1 MTRGA
6 RDFSSDPQRAGA
18 IDAGGPK
25 AVTRR
30 EALALIGVS
39 GAGLALTGCGDA
51 ENPSLMTMTSPTPVG
66 DATCSVTPTETAGPF
81 PSIND
86 FFRSDIREGKPG
98 TSLMLTIQVVNVN
111 ASCAPVGN
119 ANVEVWQ
126 ADAAGN
132 YSEYGSQT
140 GQTYLRGI
148 QTTSSVGEVVFRTI
162 YPGWYQGRATH
173 IHVEVSLNAI
183 VIKTTQIA
191 FPESVTA
198 QVYATGVYAPRGGNP
213 TSNASDN
220 VFSDSLASE
229 LVTPAGDPA
238 GGYTA
243 KFQIGVSI

>member
-1 MTRGA
+1 
-6 RDFSSDPQRAGA
+6 
-18 IDAGGPK
+18 
-25 AVTRR
+25 
-30 EALALIGVS
+30 
-39 GAGLALTGCGDA
+39 
-51 ENPSLMTMTSPTPVG
+51 MTMTSPTPVP
-66 DATCSVTPTETAGPF
+66 DASCSVTPTETAGPF
-81 PSIND
+81 PSINEV
-86 FFRSDIREGKPG
+86 FRSDIREGKPG

-126 ADAAGN
+126 ADAAGT

-140 GQTYLRGI
+140 GQTFLRGI
-148 QTTSSVGEVVFRTI
+148 QTTNSVGEVLFRTI

-191 FPESVTA
+191 FPESVSA

-238 GGYTA
+238 GGFTA
-243 KFQIGVSI
+243 KFQIGVAI